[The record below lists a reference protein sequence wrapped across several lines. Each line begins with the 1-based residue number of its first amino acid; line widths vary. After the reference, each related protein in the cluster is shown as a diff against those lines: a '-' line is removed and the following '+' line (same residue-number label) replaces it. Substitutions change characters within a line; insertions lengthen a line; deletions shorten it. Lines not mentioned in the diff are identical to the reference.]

1 MSINRHGAFVF
12 TVLNIIM
19 TTTTADAFPD
29 TAATKRRDWKIISLI
44 GVAHSCSHF
53 FQLVFPTL
61 FLSLSA
67 AFGYDYVQLGI
78 LVSIFFIFS
87 GMGQAASGF
96 VVDRMGAAPVLQFG
110 LACFVVMGVLIG
122 LAHSYTMLVV
132 AAIIGG
138 LGNAVFHPADF
149 AILNHRVSPRRLG
162 HAFSTHGF
170 TGNLGWALTPI
181 FMTTLIHWADW
192 RVAAFGAGAL
202 VAVVLAVVWYG
213 RHLLADELA
222 QQRKTLAEAEDGKKS
237 LANQSIGQTLATLA
251 VQPALWGAFFFF
263 AFASISLSAV
273 QNYTIPML
281 SGVYGIDKVMAG
293 TALSVYMA
301 ASALGMI
308 AGGFLVSTSV
318 ASERVV
324 ALSLVAA
331 GLLLALLATGVL
343 APWLAI
349 VFVTLGGFCAGVS
362 TPSRDMLI
370 RRATPRGATGT
381 VYGLVYSGMDV
392 GAAVGP
398 VVFGLMLDAGM
409 RSGPWYGAALTFIVA
424 AWMAWLVARFVLQR
438 EAALRG

>member
-1 MSINRHGAFVF
+1 
-12 TVLNIIM
+12 M
-19 TTTTADAFPD
+19 TTTTADALPD
-29 TAATKRRDWKIISLI
+29 TPAIMKRDWKVISLV

-67 AFGYDYVQLGI
+67 AFGYDYVQLGF
-78 LVSIFFIFS
+78 LVSVFFIAS
-87 GMGQAASGF
+87 GVGQAASGF
-96 VVDRMGAAPVLQFG
+96 IVDRMGGAPVLLFG
-110 LACFVVMGVLIG
+110 LASFVVMGALIG
-122 LAHSYTMLVV
+122 LAQGYPMLML
-132 AAIIGG
+132 AAVIGG
-138 LGNAVFHPADF
+138 VGNAVFHPADF

-181 FMTTLIHWADW
+181 FMTTIIHWADW
-192 RVAAFGAGAL
+192 RIAAFAASGLVAA
-202 VAVVLAVVWYG
+202 VLIVVWFG
-213 RHLLADELA
+213 RHLLENEL
-222 QQRKTLAEAEDGKKS
+222 QDRRKAAAEEAIDPSS
-237 LANQSIGQTLATLA
+237 LAHQSIGQTLATLA

-281 SGVYGIDKVMAG
+281 SGVYGIEKVLAG

-308 AGGFLVSTSV
+308 AGGFLVGTTV

-324 ALSLVAA
+324 ALSLVLA
-331 GLLLALLATGVL
+331 GLLLAFLASGIL
-343 APWLAI
+343 APWMAI
-349 VFVTLGGFCAGVS
+349 AFVMLGGFCAGVS

-370 RRATPRGATGT
+370 RRATPKGATGT

-409 RSGPWYGAALTFIVA
+409 RSGPWYGAAITFIVA
-424 AWMAWLVARFVLQR
+424 AWLAWLVARFVLAS
-438 EAALRG
+438 EARKATA